1 MKHFLIFILIFSLF
15 SCKSKNEKL
24 VRRTE
29 TKLFGDSLKIDYTY
43 IGDTIYQKRTDLKGK
58 KDDGFDNS
66 FEVKSV
72 WSTKETS
79 DLNCEQ
85 KVKISNRYI
94 DYIFCLDDVLKQTQ
108 KELNN
113 RTEIKWSKDS
123 ILKLQ
128 KELLQIER
136 AERDTLSSD
145 NFFMIYNFV
154 RNLDFI
160 IFDQVSNSKVQKVR
174 IENYKTKFAGGHIYY
189 LINKQQDTLASYNLL
204 DWSKQ

>member
-1 MKHFLIFILIFSLF
+1 M
-15 SCKSKNEKL
+15 
-24 VRRTE
+24 
-29 TKLFGDSLKIDYTY
+29 
-43 IGDTIYQKRTDLKGK
+43 
-58 KDDGFDNS
+58 
-66 FEVKSV
+66 KSV

-85 KVKISNRYI
+85 KIKISNRYI

-136 AERDTLSSD
+136 AERDTLSSN

-189 LINKQQDTLASYNLL
+189 LINKKQDTLASYNLL